1 MTKKWNIVTTVFTIL
16 LTSIRS
22 KQDNWNIETNIQQSD
37 YKVILFFCSISTKN
51 VVFLGIAFQFFHT
64 IERIT

>member
-37 YKVILFFCSISTKN
+37 YKVILFFC
-51 VVFLGIAFQFFHT
+51 VFLGIAFQFFHT